1 MKGRKER
8 WKLLKAS
15 QGVNLL
21 CREGNSLLGHWKT
34 EYILFCLSLAWRAG
48 PLLSVLFILF
58 LVNEHQL
65 RPSKNR
71 REQKETKEED
81 TPTGHRTKKGRQE
94 KTEDYQ
100 PWKQV
105 LEVGFCL
112 LLSGRGRSRP
122 INYSSSNGAPRCSK
136 YQPWVS

>member
-1 MKGRKER
+1 MLGKGVDI
-8 WKLLKAS
+8 LLS
-15 QGVNLL
+15 V
-21 CREGNSLLGHWKT
+21 
-34 EYILFCLSLAWRAG
+34 
-48 PLLSVLFILF
+48 SVLFILF

-71 REQKETKEED
+71 REQKENKEED

-112 LLSGRGRSRP
+112 LLSSILFLFRLHQIPQACPFLTDKFQIEKERKRFGV
-122 INYSSSNGAPRCSK
+122 C
-136 YQPWVS
+136 